1 MTITFTNTQK
11 RKARNKAMRDAYI
24 SNGMQNVTRTIVYK
38 NKKRYD
44 RKRDKKVV
52 MDY

>member
-1 MTITFTNTQK
+1 MTIKFTNKQIQ
-11 RKARNKAMRDAYI
+11 KARNKAMRDAFI
-24 SNGMQNVTRTIVYK
+24 ANNMQNVTRTVVYK
-38 NKKRYD
+38 NKKKYD